1 MSAWINGVVL
11 APKKRLKTMSLF
23 EIVATAKPRSDR
35 TPGPTV
41 NGPLRTS
48 QAPSVPGTS
57 PSNGVVV
64 TTSGCFALDLAVE
77 K

>member
-1 MSAWINGVVL
+1 VSAVISGVVL
-11 APKKRLKTMSLF
+11 PSKKSLKTMSLF
-23 EIVATAKPRSDR
+23 ETVAAAKPESAR

-48 QAPSVPGTS
+48 HAASVPGTS

-64 TTSGCFALDLAVE
+64 TARGCFALDLAVE

>member
-1 MSAWINGVVL
+1 VSAVISGVVL
-11 APKKRLKTMSLF
+11 PSKKSLKTTSLLWS
-23 EIVATAKPRSDR
+23 AAAAKPESAR
-35 TPGPTV
+35 TPAPTV

-48 QAPSVPGTS
+48 QAASVPGTS

-64 TTSGCFALDLAVE
+64 TASVLFFAVE